1 MKQLKVTGVIL
12 VCIFLAQSADQLR
25 FAVDKTGRSIQVDA
39 FLLEWNEE
47 DSDTINQGVFSFI
60 WDAVNTPEG
69 LAGYIWYKHKDT
81 CSLSSFKMYPQV
93 SSMDRYMTMVMD
105 TGVAEPGFYAIEK
118 SIKEG
123 ITSVTAEWL
132 IPWDSIPIDDEGQYS
147 VGLTATSSCE
157 DTLKPITLS
166 GKHTI
171 EQGESSNLTTRI
183 TLQVISIAVL
193 LAIFLMLRARAKKL
207 QKR

>member
-47 DSDTINQGVFSFI
+47 DSDTINQGVFLFT

-81 CSLSSFKMYPQV
+81 CSLSSFEIYPRI
-93 SSMDRYMTMVMD
+93 SSMDRCMTMVMD
-105 TGVAEPGFYAIEK
+105 TAVAESGFYAIEK
-118 SIKEG
+118 SIKES

-132 IPWDSIPIDDEGQYS
+132 IPWDSIPIDDDGQYR
-147 VGLTATSSCE
+147 VDFIATSSCK

-166 GKHTI
+166 GEHTI
-171 EQGESSNLTTRI
+171 EQGESSNMTTRI
-183 TLQVISIAVL
+183 TLQVISIVVL
-193 LAIFLMLRARAKKL
+193 LAVFLMLRARAKKL